1 MAGRPYVYLLY
12 LYGNAMSNLT
22 KASRRL
28 SYLLRHAPA
37 EEFPLSRSGWAS
49 VSDVCKELKITADQ
63 LKEIVESDEKGRYK
77 LVKPTYSEAVIKA
90 VQGHSTNQVKIDY
103 PCEIPPSVLY
113 HGTPV
118 DNVASILAKGLNPGE
133 RHYVHLS
140 ADIET
145 AATVGLRGC
154 SKAAILVLDVEEMR
168 DHGYPFYLAENG
180 VWLIAQTI
188 DPCFITVH
196 EYRNK

>member
-1 MAGRPYVYLLY
+1 V
-12 LYGNAMSNLT
+12 SNLT

-37 EEFPLSRSGWAS
+37 SEFQLSRSGWAS
-49 VSDVCKELKITADQ
+49 TPDVCKELKITIDQ

-77 LVKPTYSEAVIKA
+77 LVEPVGNGSFIKA
-90 VQGHSTNQVKIDY
+90 VQGHSTDQVRINY

-113 HGTPV
+113 HGTSV
-118 DNVASILAKGLNPGE
+118 SNLDSILKNGLHKGE
-133 RHYVHLS
+133 RQHVHLS

-145 AATVGLRGC
+145 AVAVGLRGTD
-154 SKAAILVLDVEEMR
+154 KAVILKLDCEEMR

-180 VWLIAQTI
+180 VWLIAETV
-188 DPCFITVH
+188 PSTFITVH
-196 EYRNK
+196 EYRSK

>member
-1 MAGRPYVYLLY
+1 
-12 LYGNAMSNLT
+12 MSNLT

-37 EEFPLSRSGWAS
+37 SEFPLSRSGWAS

-90 VQGHSTNQVKIDY
+90 VQGHSTEQVAMEFPK
-103 PCEIPPSVLY
+103 ETPPDILF

-118 DNVASILAKGLNPGE
+118 RNLDSILESGLNPGS
-133 RHYVHLS
+133 RHYIHLS
-140 ADIET
+140 ADTIT
-145 AATVGLRGC
+145 AEAVGLRG
-154 SKAAILVLDVEEMR
+154 SDKAVILRVDTNQMAA
-168 DHGYPFYLAENG
+168 DGISFYLAENK
-180 VWLIAQTI
+180 VWLVETAIEPKYLAVY
-188 DPCFITVH
+188 D
-196 EYRNK
+196 YRSK